1 MKIRS
6 IINLFQRLYD
16 AISYWRVEES
26 DSPSDKDLAIFLNR
40 YLAILFVIFLFN
52 SMFNLYFLG
61 ITNDVIFLFIISCLL
76 GFSSFF
82 LKKYRRSK
90 YIISFIF
97 IFFSVVITY
106 YSSFYGMESGNFL
119 FYFSLLSTLPIFF
132 DFKRDRLY
140 VTFLILFILTN
151 LYVSAI
157 SNFKLV
163 EGFVGQI
170 DYKNRL
176 FILNITSSLLLL
188 SLNSF
193 FLEEK
198 KADYYFVLNRN
209 IYKREKIENLNNE
222 VIRLKQSLKEDLL
235 TEENLHELIEV
246 IQLNDLVFLKKFEK
260 IFPGFFDKLN
270 SLASASLI
278 ISDLK
283 FCAMLKL
290 GLTTKEIAIYTN
302 STIKSVEGKIY
313 RLRKKLKIS
322 PDVDSKSW
330 FLNI

>member
-1 MKIRS
+1 M
-6 IINLFQRLYD
+6 
-16 AISYWRVEES
+16 
-26 DSPSDKDLAIFLNR
+26 IFF
-40 YLAILFVIFLFN
+40 ILV
-52 SMFNLYFLG
+52 NLY
-61 ITNDVIFLFIISCLL
+61 ISA
-76 GFSSFF
+76 
-82 LKKYRRSK
+82 
-90 YIISFIF
+90 
-97 IFFSVVITY
+97 
-106 YSSFYGMESGNFL
+106 
-119 FYFSLLSTLPIFF
+119 
-132 DFKRDRLY
+132 
-140 VTFLILFILTN
+140 LTN
-151 LYVSAI
+151 
-157 SNFKLV
+157 FRLV
-163 EGFVGQI
+163 EGFKGQV
-170 DYKNRL
+170 DYKNKL
-176 FILNITSSLLLL
+176 FILNITSCLLLL
-188 SLNSF
+188 GLNSF

-235 TEENLHELIEV
+235 TEENLHELIEA

-260 IFPGFFDKLN
+260 IFPDFFDKITHLTT
-270 SLASASLI
+270 ATLI

-322 PDVDSKSW
+322 PDIDSKSW